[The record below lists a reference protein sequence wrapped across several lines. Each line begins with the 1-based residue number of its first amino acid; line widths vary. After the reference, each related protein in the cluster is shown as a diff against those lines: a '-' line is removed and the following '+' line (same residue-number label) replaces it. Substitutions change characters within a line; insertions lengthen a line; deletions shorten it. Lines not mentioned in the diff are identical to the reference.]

1 MAKEHLKDIK
11 FISNMII
18 SVFNA
23 VIRMC
28 LVEIPQ
34 AVHKIL
40 DLPVTTDLQKPVLP
54 SSKNLKWKKVRLDM
68 KSYLADVLQ
77 VSQMYDAKTKALEYA
92 EEGKNSP

>member
-1 MAKEHLKDIK
+1 M
-11 FISNMII
+11 SYMNI

-34 AVHKIL
+34 AIHKIL

-54 SSKNLKWKKVRLDM
+54 SSKNIKWKKVRVDM

-77 VSQMYDAKTKALEYA
+77 VSQERLQPTIWVS
-92 EEGKNSP
+92 NQV